1 MPELPEVETTRKGL
15 LKAIEG
21 DVIRDVATYTPAL
34 RFPLPHN
41 MHERLAG
48 CKVLGVARR
57 AKYLLIRLDDGQ
69 DLLVHLGMSG
79 CFRVFS
85 RDSVKPPRQKHDH
98 IIFRTEGGVEIRFN
112 DPRRFG
118 FMALLAATEV
128 NTNKFLRDLG
138 PEPLGNSFN
147 GPVLA
152 EQLYGRRTS
161 IKSAL
166 LNQKIV
172 AGLGNIY
179 VCEALYHSNISPKRR
194 AYTIQGIR
202 AERLAVSIKHVLLA
216 AISAGGSSLRD
227 FRHAD
232 GELGYFQHQFAVYG
246 REREYCPRC
255 KMKKGLDG
263 CIQRISQS
271 GRSTFFC
278 SQWQR

>member
-21 DVIRDVATYTPAL
+21 DVIRGVEIHTSAL
-34 RFPLPHN
+34 RFPLPDN

-48 CKVLGVARR
+48 CKVLDIARR
-57 AKYLLIRLDDGQ
+57 AKYLLIRLSNGHE
-69 DLLVHLGMSG
+69 LLVHLGMSG
-79 CFRVFS
+79 RFQVFS
-85 RDSVKPPRQKHDH
+85 PGSAKPPRQKHDH
-98 IIFRTEGGVEIRFN
+98 VIFRTRRGCEVRFN

-118 FMALLAATEV
+118 FMALLATTEV
-128 NTNKFLRDLG
+128 NNNKFIRDLG

-147 GPVLA
+147 GPALA
-152 EQLYGRRTS
+152 AALYGRRTS

-179 VCEALYHSNISPKRR
+179 VCEALYHSNISPKRG
-194 AYTIQGIR
+194 AYTIQGVR
-202 AERLAVSIKHVLLA
+202 AERLAASIKHVLLL

-232 GELGYFQHQFAVYG
+232 GGLGYFQHQFAVYG

-255 KMKKGLDG
+255 EITNRLEG

>member
-21 DVIRDVATYTPAL
+21 DVIRDVATYTSAL
-34 RFPLPHN
+34 RFPLPDN

-48 CKVLGVARR
+48 CKVLHVARR
-57 AKYLLIRLDDGQ
+57 AKYLLIRVSGGQ
-69 DLLVHLGMSG
+69 ELLVHLGMSG
-79 CFRVFS
+79 RFQVLS
-85 RDSVKPPRQKHDH
+85 KNSVKPPRQKHDH
-98 IIFRTEGGVEIRFN
+98 VIFRTERGYEVRFN

-118 FMALLAATEV
+118 FMDLMAATEV
-128 NTNKFLRDLG
+128 NNNKFLRDLG

-152 EQLYGRRTS
+152 KQLYGRRTS

-194 AYTIQGIR
+194 AYTIKGAR
-202 AERLAVSIKHVLLA
+202 AERLATSIKHVLSL

-232 GELGYFQHQFAVYG
+232 GGLGYFQHQFAVYG
-246 REREYCPRC
+246 REHEYCPRC
-255 KMKKGLDG
+255 ETKNGLEG
-263 CIQRISQS
+263 CIRRISQS